1 MSRIIAIVIT
11 LVILGSALG
20 GVGYAAY
27 NGYGASTSETQ
38 SARTGSVRG
47 IFILGG
53 GPSFGGK

>member
-1 MSRIIAIVIT
+1 MSRIVVAIIT
-11 LVILGSALG
+11 LTVLSSLLAGA
-20 GVGYAAY
+20 GYAAY

-53 GPSFGGK
+53 GPGSGGK

>member
-1 MSRIIAIVIT
+1 MNRLIVAMLT
-11 LVILGSALG
+11 VVILSTTLAGAGFAS
-20 GVGYAAY
+20 YR
-27 NGYGASTSETQ
+27 GYGLSASETQ